1 MSEPTDLIGPF
12 VEPYIVS
19 SIGFVM
25 LMYVFRIVQVKFQ
38 PNSKQHQNKLT
49 MLPLVIVFTYLLILL
64 TLNLL
69 NYFDG
74 GGLANLTEARR
85 EVYNIVSSMFWS
97 MILFAACFEWE
108 AITFL
113 VKFQSSCPLD

>member
-1 MSEPTDLIGPF
+1 
-12 VEPYIVS
+12 
-19 SIGFVM
+19 
-25 LMYVFRIVQVKFQ
+25 
-38 PNSKQHQNKLT
+38 

-64 TLNLL
+64 ALNLL

-74 GGLANLTEARR
+74 GLANLQEQQR